1 MICSHHRQPSDEVCY
16 VAPKLI
22 GSHGRKLTRDGRQ
35 LGRQLIGDGRQL
47 DSNRSHFKRTF

>member
-1 MICSHHRQPSDEVCY
+1 MRY

-47 DSNRSHFKRTF
+47 GSHRSHFKRTF